1 MNDRHKLSLFSR
13 SLTRLES
20 VCCPRLVVLLL
31 LSAVLFLGLGWKL
44 YSIDRVLKEPGGN
57 AGIVSLELAFTPAR
71 ANRILNPWAA
81 TTHEACADGNLA
93 DAPSTACA
101 RSSLYWDLPFILAYV
116 LFLVLLFAT
125 VLRYLQLP
133 FKDYRRAFAAILL
146 AGLLDVIED
155 VALLAVLNS
164 VAWFPVLLA
173 GVAATLKFLLLGG
186 VLIAL
191 LSLGAY
197 WLFSRAWQS
206 NARQAP
212 EWIKPLER
220 VVENEARYLRGRRE
234 LAGLKDDPR
243 FEDAPVGLALSGG
256 GIRSA
261 TINLG
266 VIQRLMES
274 GFFKRIDYLATVS
287 GGGYIGTALSSLL
300 ASRRHTGFDA
310 QAFEFGEH
318 DQPHFDS
325 EGAAAPFAESPKT
338 PTEKHLRWLNG
349 GDVVAH
355 LRAFG
360 EFLVRRHRVLNRD
373 VLRTIGHLLSGV
385 TSMLLLFAMM
395 IFLIASVLLVLMRLN
410 GGPVPMGLV
419 EGLSVYLSG
428 MRQTSGCDAVAVSL
442 FLGAV
447 SPLLSSVASY
457 TLVRTPD
464 AWFRR
469 DGDSAEEA
477 RQYRLLWVVG
487 GALFIT
493 GFVLNPLLL
502 HGAGDAGPSLL
513 LPPLFFLG
521 AVLSTAVTYV
531 LMLVAAL
538 DRSYFRSGRKHR
550 SYLGALLGLNLY
562 LLAVASGVML
572 IPYLVGMLNS
582 LESIGS
588 TATTGAG
595 GGLVAVALAW
605 WRKRKADDG
614 VEQLKS
620 WWQRSAVFLHKLVLG
635 VAVAVF
641 IVAVLLLAVIAVVDV
656 LEWLGHA
663 PVSMNGLLLCTSVF
677 GALFLA
683 SGYFADFNKLSLHYF
698 YRDRLVEA
706 YMRTEARP
714 RDSYGR
720 EQELKR
726 DHGEMRLTQLQGR
739 PGDGNKACLAEGE
752 SFVQYRVKSRGEL
765 DRFKFWLPPEMEE
778 QRFAGA
784 VTPAPYHLYSTCVN
798 LLTDRDMRFRSRKSD
813 IFIFSRFYCGS
824 SVTGYMDSGVYRM
837 GNTKVA
843 RAMTISGAAVDSA
856 IGGDSFFA
864 QSFATTLFNIRLGQ
878 WMENPAFRDGK
889 YACWQ
894 ENRVFWPKYLLME
907 ALGMSDSR
915 RRLVHLSDGGHT
927 GDNLALVPLLQRRCR
942 LIVVV
947 DAEHDPDYTFG
958 SLVNA
963 IRYADVDYGVRID
976 IDLDGFLPDEQGLT
990 PKHFVTGRIHY
1001 PETDHFA
1008 ASEGVLV
1015 VLKSSV
1021 TAGDEALIH
1030 KFRQIHPNFPQQT
1043 TGDQFFSE
1051 AQFEAYRKLGR
1062 AMAQDLLAEHPELE
1076 QGDLNV
1082 AE

>member
-1 MNDRHKLSLFSR
+1 MKDQQQSSP
-13 SLTRLES
+13 LTRLRICLEFFR
-20 VCCPRLVVLLL
+20 CPHLFVLLL
-31 LSAVLFLGLGWKL
+31 LSAALFLGVGWKL
-44 YSIDRVLKEPGGN
+44 YSIDHILKTSNGY
-57 AGIVSLELAFTPAR
+57 AGIVSLELAFTPRR
-71 ANRILNPWAA
+71 ADGILNAWAA
-81 TTHEACADGNLA
+81 ASHAE
-93 DAPSTACA
+93 CA
-101 RSSLYWDLPFILAYV
+101 RGTARGPLTDCAMSSLYWDFLFILAYV
-116 LFLVLLFAT
+116 LFLMLLFAT
-125 VLRYLQLP
+125 VLCYLQLP
-133 FKDYRRAFAAILL
+133 FKDYRRAFAAIPL
-146 AGLLDVIED
+146 AGLLDVSED
-155 VALLAVLNS
+155 VALVAVLNH
-164 VAWFPVLLA
+164 AGWFPVLLA
-173 GVAATLKFLLLGG
+173 SVAAMLKFLLLGG

-206 NARQAP
+206 NAESAP
-212 EWIKPLER
+212 AWIKSLEQ
-220 VVENEARYLRGRRE
+220 VVENEGRYLRGRRE

-243 FEDAPVGLALSGG
+243 FGDAPIGMALSGG

-261 TINLG
+261 TISLG
-266 VIQRLMES
+266 VIQKLMES
-274 GFFKRIDYLATVS
+274 DFFKRVDYLATVS

-300 ASRRHTGFDA
+300 ASRGHVGFDA
-310 QAFEFGEH
+310 RPFEFDER
-318 DQPHFDS
+318 DRPHFES
-325 EGAAAPFAESPKT
+325 EGVAAPFAESQKRPLA
-338 PTEKHLRWLNG
+338 EYLRWLNG
-349 GDVVAH
+349 SDVVAH

-373 VLRTIGHLLSGV
+373 LLRTIGHLLSGV
-385 TSMLLLFAMM
+385 TSMLLLFAIM
-395 IFLIASVLLVLMRLN
+395 IFLIASVLLVLMFLN
-410 GGPVPMGLV
+410 GGPALLV
-419 EGLSVYLSG
+419 SVGGLSTYLSG
-428 MRQTSGCDAVAVSL
+428 MWQASGRDGIAINL

-447 SPLLSSVASY
+447 SPLLLSSVASY

-469 DGDSAEEA
+469 DGDSPEEA

-487 GALFIT
+487 GALFVS

-502 HGAGDAGPSLL
+502 HPAGDAVPSLL

-562 LLAVASGVML
+562 LLAIASGVMS
-572 IPYLVGMLNS
+572 IPYVIGLLGEQGSVG
-582 LESIGS
+582 GAA
-588 TATTGAG
+588 TAGAG
-595 GGLVAVALAW
+595 GGLTAVVLAW
-605 WRKRKADDG
+605 WRKRKTDA
-614 VEQLKS
+614 VIERMKS
-620 WWQRSAVFLHKLVLG
+620 GWQRSTVFLHKLVLG

-641 IVAVLLLAVIAVVDV
+641 VVAMLLLAVIVVIDV
-656 LEWLGHA
+656 LAWLGHA
-663 PVSMNGLLLCTSVF
+663 PITLTGLLWCVGGF
-677 GALFLA
+677 GVLFLV

-726 DHGEMRLTQLQGR
+726 DHGGMRVTQLQGR
-739 PGDGNKACLAEGE
+739 RGDGSQVRLADGE
-752 SFVQYRVKSRGEL
+752 SFVHYQVESRGEL
-765 DRFKFWLPPEMEE
+765 DRFKFWSPPKVTG

-843 RAMTISGAAVDSA
+843 RAMSISGAAVDSA
-856 IGGDSFFA
+856 VGGDSFFA

-878 WMENPAFRDGK
+878 WMENPAFRGGK

-894 ENRVFWPKYLLME
+894 ENWVFWPKYLLME

-947 DAEHDPDYTFG
+947 DAEHDPDYAFS
-958 SLVNA
+958 SLINA
-963 IRYADVDYGVRID
+963 IRYAEVDYGARID
-976 IDLDGFLPDEQGLT
+976 IDLDGFLPDTQGLV
-990 PKHFVTGRIHY
+990 PKHFVSGKIRY
-1001 PETDHFA
+1001 PENDHFA
-1008 ASEGVLV
+1008 ASEGMLV

-1021 TAGDEALIH
+1021 TAGDETQIH
-1030 KFRQIHPNFPQQT
+1030 KFRQIQPNFPQQT

-1051 AQFEAYRKLGR
+1051 AQFEAYRKLGK
-1062 AMAQDLLAEHPELE
+1062 AMARDLLIEHPELA

-1082 AE
+1082 AD